1 MLAGVFFTSLAAL
14 TVLTKDHGPAELG
27 PVDFIGIGGWVLGF
41 VFEVV
46 ADYQK
51 ERWRGRPKNTEK
63 RTWIT
68 EGLWS
73 ACRHPNYFGEIMLWS
88 SVLLV
93 ATQSLS
99 APTSPK

>member
-27 PVDFIGIGGWVLGF
+27 PVDFVGIGGWVLGF

-51 ERWRGRPKNTEK
+51 ERWRGRPENKEK
-63 RTWIT
+63 RRGHVSPHRDPD
-68 EGLWS
+68 GL
-73 ACRHPNYFGEIMLWS
+73 
-88 SVLLV
+88 
-93 ATQSLS
+93 
-99 APTSPK
+99 